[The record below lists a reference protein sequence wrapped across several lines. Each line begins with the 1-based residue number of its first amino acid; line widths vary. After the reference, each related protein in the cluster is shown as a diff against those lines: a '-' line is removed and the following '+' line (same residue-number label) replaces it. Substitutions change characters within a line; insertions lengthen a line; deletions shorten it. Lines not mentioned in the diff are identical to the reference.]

1 MTSTH
6 LTGWTEDSTATQT
19 VIATSGD
26 VETVQVTLSSSL
38 LSETKLF
45 IRISS
50 LMP

>member
-26 VETVQVTLSSSL
+26 VETVQVTLSAAL
-38 LSETKLF
+38 LAETKLF
-45 IRISS
+45 IRITAQ
-50 LMP
+50 